1 MLRGTC
7 KVGMKINKCNIMYSN
22 MLLAIVIVY
31 NCFREVIV
39 LSRRITSP
47 PPSTVSTVLAKRF
60 GVRASKSLRSFKKFK
75 DIIIIISLRK
85 QIKGLHVHV

>member
-1 MLRGTC
+1 
-7 KVGMKINKCNIMYSN
+7 MYSN

-85 QIKGLHVHV
+85 QITGLHVHV